1 MEFLIPI
8 LIVLSVG
15 YGLVAALVLT
25 LAPPTRDLTPS
36 ARLTLALLW
45 PLEVLF
51 HDLQGLRARL
61 KWEGKKQEVITP
73 RREEKAGL
81 SEAQLTS
88 YMRALGAAQEPQEVE
103 ALLKK
108 LALPASLDWLPIPP
122 TPEEERHLREVE
134 AAARGRAQVALEEKK
149 KKAEERARKR
159 AEAAKVRGQE
169 EAKRRLSA
177 KEQARTREEALQGK
191 RVRLPYGRTEH
202 QVSRWPTEEEVM
214 LGYRRGRTAC
224 GKYFALGLK
233 VTTDVVEAG
242 TLDPCKGC
250 GAHLADVETLQ
261 PFL

>member
-1 MEFLIPI
+1 MEFLIPL

-15 YGLVAALVLT
+15 YGLVAVLT
-25 LAPPTRDLTPS
+25 FTRTRRDITRP

-51 HDLQGLRARL
+51 QGLQGLRARL
-61 KWEGKKQEVITP
+61 KWEGKKQEVLTP
-73 RREEKAGL
+73 RREERAGL

-169 EAKRRLSA
+169 EGKRRLSA
-177 KEQARTREEALQGK
+177 KEQASKREEALQGK

-202 QVSRWPTEEEVM
+202 QVSRWPTEDEV
-214 LGYRRGRTAC
+214 LREYRRGRTAC

-250 GAHLADVETLQ
+250 DAHLADVETLQ